1 LSSRRVAYDAELD
14 FCVQLAEFAPDLK
27 ISVSA
32 CQEPFGARREIME
45 DLGDFGVRSGIT
57 QDSD

>member
-1 LSSRRVAYDAELD
+1 VSYHRSLATATGPEYRRESFEIALSSRRVAYDAELD

-32 CQEPFGARREIME
+32 CQ
-45 DLGDFGVRSGIT
+45 
-57 QDSD
+57 